1 MDFPVPLGT
10 SGCPAQLQ
18 VHDQSNAPVRTTRR
32 PHALPGGCPSKS
44 MRPVFA
50 GPATLCPMVTFPAPL
65 QPARVASCEPSS
77 NRSSRS
83 TRLPESSVHRRFP
96 WASTTVYPVAWGEFY
111 SPRRAPR
118 KGMTKDLFKIFL
130 TGPDRLCG
138 RPVDGPGEHLWTST
152 PARSRPCAECA
163 RPPVE
168 DGPRPPETTRPRIS
182 HAGQHAATDTTVPP
196 PSPAPVRP
204 VNPSTASPVIRQVS
218 CYPAPRADHAAR
230 ARKMAGP
237 CMITNGGRRTG
248 CMISEGE
255 GQRGRGARGR

>member
-18 VHDQSNAPVRTTRR
+18 VHDQSNVPVRTTRR

-65 QPARVASCEPSS
+65 QPARVASCEPSP
-77 NRSSRS
+77 NRSGRS
-83 TRLPESSVHRRFP
+83 IRLPESTVHHRFP

-118 KGMTKDLFKIFL
+118 KGMTKDLFKIFSR
-130 TGPDRLCG
+130 GSPRPCG

-152 PARSRPCAECA
+152 PVRSRPCAECI
-163 RPPVE
+163 RRPVE
-168 DGPRPPETTRPRIS
+168 DRPRTTHDALAPVS
-182 HAGQHAATDTTVPP
+182 YPGRRLGAGQER
-196 PSPAPVRP
+196 VR
-204 VNPSTASPVIRQVS
+204 
-218 CYPAPRADHAAR
+218 
-230 ARKMAGP
+230 
-237 CMITNGGRRTG
+237 
-248 CMISEGE
+248 
-255 GQRGRGARGR
+255 